1 MRSKRRLNYTS
12 IRMMILRIHNFQLY
26 YIDRLY
32 SMTAEASECG
42 DRVGAKKKKN
52 HNEIMGFIGHERKP
66 KPSVV
71 ITFLEK
77 N

>member
-1 MRSKRRLNYTS
+1 
-12 IRMMILRIHNFQLY
+12 
-26 YIDRLY
+26 
-32 SMTAEASECG
+32 MTAEASECG
-42 DRVGAKKKKN
+42 DRVGAKRKKN

>member
-1 MRSKRRLNYTS
+1 
-12 IRMMILRIHNFQLY
+12 MMILRIHNFQLY
-26 YIDRLY
+26 YIDQLY

-42 DRVGAKKKKN
+42 DRKRVGAKRKKN
-52 HNEIMGFIGHERKP
+52 HDEIMGFIGHEQKP

>member
-1 MRSKRRLNYTS
+1 
-12 IRMMILRIHNFQLY
+12 
-26 YIDRLY
+26 
-32 SMTAEASECG
+32 MTAEASECG
-42 DRVGAKKKKN
+42 DRKRVGAKRKKN